1 MNGWLIYDERAAI
14 ENYSYITW
22 FIDEAKRQH
31 VNIRLVLREQL
42 QIGIYHDRYDV
53 TIDGKE
59 VPLPHFVVIRTIE
72 PTLQTYFHALNVI
85 TFNSSAVAAICNDK
99 SLTHLHVH
107 KLNVPMVDTYFIK
120 RSSFPRKP
128 PLPYPFVVKDAYGR
142 SGTDVYYVREHS
154 MWRQIP
160 HQLTSE
166 NIIVQG
172 ANVQLGKDVRVFVI
186 GKKIVAAVLRHNE
199 RDFRANYSLGG
210 DAHIYHLST
219 KERQMIQKIVD
230 YFQFD
235 LVGIDFLLSEKGE
248 LLFNEIEDVVG
259 SRILSKVTNINL
271 LEMYVTHIKKTV
283 VQCQA
288 HSTETEKGVRP

>member
-1 MNGWLIYDERAAI
+1 MNGWLIYDERAAT
-14 ENYSYITW
+14 ENHSYITW

-31 VNIRLVLREQL
+31 VDIQLVLREQL
-42 QIGIYHDRYDV
+42 KVGICHGRYDV

-72 PTLQTYFHALNVI
+72 PTLQTYFDALDII
-85 TFNSSAVAAICNDK
+85 TFNSSAVATICNDK

-120 RSSFPRKP
+120 RSSFPIKP
-128 PLPYPFVVKDAYGR
+128 PLPYPFVVKNAYGR
-142 SGTDVYYVREHS
+142 SGTDVYYVRDHS
-154 MWRQIP
+154 MWKQIP
-160 HQLTSE
+160 HQFTSE
-166 NIIVQG
+166 NIVVQA
-172 ANVQLGKDVRVFVI
+172 ANVQLGKDVRVFVV
-186 GKKIVAAVLRHNE
+186 GKRIVAAVLRQNE
-199 RDFRANYSLGG
+199 HDFRANYGLGG
-210 DAHIYHLST
+210 NASIYHLST
-219 KERQMIQKIVD
+219 KERQMIQKIID

-271 LEMYVTHIKKTV
+271 LEMYVAHIKKTV
-283 VQCQA
+283 IQRQA
-288 HSTETEKGVRP
+288 YHSQTEKGVRT